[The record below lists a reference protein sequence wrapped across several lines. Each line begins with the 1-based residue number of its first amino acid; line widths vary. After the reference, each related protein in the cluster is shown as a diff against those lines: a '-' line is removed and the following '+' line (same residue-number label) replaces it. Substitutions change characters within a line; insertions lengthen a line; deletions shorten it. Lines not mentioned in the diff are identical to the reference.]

1 MNLLSDLAVFVRV
14 VDEGSFTRA
23 ADSLDLSKA
32 AVSRYVSRLEK
43 HLGARLLHR
52 TTRRLTLTEAGSALY
67 DRASRALA
75 DVAAA
80 EAEILELT
88 GAPRGRLRVTAPA
101 YFANRFFMRIVGNFL
116 RRYPEIELE
125 LAFEN
130 RIVDLI
136 KERFDVAIR
145 ITTLTSSS
153 LIARRLASV
162 RLVTVASPR
171 YLAKHGIPERPG
183 DLSKHVVL
191 VYTLDR
197 TPNDLRYEDGEG
209 NSVSVRVTGQL
220 RCNNDDAI
228 KQAALDDMGI
238 AHFPDL
244 FVTDELASGSL
255 VRLMEAFE
263 TPPASLCAVF
273 PTRENLA
280 PKVRVFVDFLAR
292 TLVPQGKVQ
301 RLT

>member
-1 MNLLSDLAVFVRV
+1 MSLLSDLAVFARV
-14 VDEGSFTRA
+14 VEEGSFTKA
-23 ADSLDLSKA
+23 ADGLELSKA

-43 HLGARLLHR
+43 HLGARLLNR

-67 DRASRALA
+67 ERASRALA

-80 EAEILELT
+80 EAEILELS
-88 GAPRGRLRVTAPA
+88 GAPRGRLRVTIPA
-101 YFANRFFMRIVGNFL
+101 YFANRFFMQIVNSFL
-116 RRYPEIELE
+116 RRYPDIELE

-153 LIARRLASV
+153 LIARRLTPV
-162 RLVTVASPR
+162 RLVTVASPG
-171 YLAKHGIPERPG
+171 YLAEHETPLRPT
-183 DLSKHVVL
+183 DLHKHVVL

-197 TPNDLRYEDGEG
+197 TPNDLRYQDRAG
-209 NSVSVRVTGQL
+209 NSISVRVTGRL
-220 RCNNDDAI
+220 RCNSDDAI
-228 KQAALDDMGI
+228 KQAALDGMGI

-244 FVTDELASGSL
+244 FVTEELAAGSL
-255 VRLMEAFE
+255 VRLMDDYE

-280 PKVRVFVDFLAR
+280 PKVRVFVDFLAQ
-292 TLVPQGKVQ
+292 TLVPSGKA
-301 RLT
+301 LSFG